1 MFCKNSSKILEI
13 TSPQNDSKREFS
25 QETSRVT
32 GVLVLQEIAIS
43 QKNDETSQLEDAM
56 VPRNSYVISSDHT

>member
-43 QKNDETSQLEDAM
+43 QKNDESSQLEDAM

>member
-32 GVLVLQEIAIS
+32 GVLVLQEIAIG
-43 QKNDETSQLEDAM
+43 QENDESLQLEDAM
-56 VPRNSYVISSDHT
+56 VPRNSYIISSDHT

>member
-32 GVLVLQEIAIS
+32 GVLVLQEIAID
-43 QKNDETSQLEDAM
+43 QENDESLQLEDAM
-56 VPRNSYVISSDHT
+56 VPRNSYIISSDHT